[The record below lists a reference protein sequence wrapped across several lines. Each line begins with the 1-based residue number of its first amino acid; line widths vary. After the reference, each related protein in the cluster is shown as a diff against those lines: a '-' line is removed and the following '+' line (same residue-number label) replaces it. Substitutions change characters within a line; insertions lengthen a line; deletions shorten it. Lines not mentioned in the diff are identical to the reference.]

1 MRRQATAKAAALP
14 VATVAG
20 SRSSSLLLPLVLGIA
35 LGLSLMIVAVALTP
49 AWAMRK
55 GSVAAVVE
63 DRRETLL
70 YTAVAVAL
78 AIGVGVG
85 IARVLS

>member
-1 MRRQATAKAAALP
+1 M
-14 VATVAG
+14 
-20 SRSSSLLLPLVLGIA
+20 LLPLVLGIA

-70 YTAVAVAL
+70 YGGVAVAL
-78 AIGVGVG
+78 GVAVGVG
-85 IARVLS
+85 IALVLS

>member
-1 MRRQATAKAAALP
+1 
-14 VATVAG
+14 
-20 SRSSSLLLPLVLGIA
+20 LLLPLVLGIA

-55 GSVAAVVE
+55 GSLAAVVE

-70 YTAVAVAL
+70 YTGVAVAL

-85 IARVLS
+85 IALVLS

>member
-1 MRRQATAKAAALP
+1 ML
-14 VATVAG
+14 V
-20 SRSSSLLLPLVLGIA
+20 PLVLGIA

-55 GSVAAVVE
+55 GSVASVVE

-70 YTAVAVAL
+70 YTGLAVAL
-78 AIGVGVG
+78 AIGVGLG
-85 IARVLS
+85 IALVLS

>member
-1 MRRQATAKAAALP
+1 MRRQAASRAAALP

-35 LGLSLMIVAVALTP
+35 LGLLLMIVGVALTP

-55 GSVAAVVE
+55 GSLAAVVE

-70 YTAVAVAL
+70 YTGVAVTL
-78 AIGVGVG
+78 AIGVGV
-85 IARVLS
+85 AVALVLS